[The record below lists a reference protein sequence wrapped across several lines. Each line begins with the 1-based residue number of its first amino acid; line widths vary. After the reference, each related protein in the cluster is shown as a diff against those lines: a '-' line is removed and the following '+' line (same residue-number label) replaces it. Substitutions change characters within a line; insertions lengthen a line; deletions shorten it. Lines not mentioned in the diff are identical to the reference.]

1 MTDTDCSICYESI
14 TAATGKSV
22 MSCGHEFHL
31 RCLVQWLQQPSGAG
45 SCPCCRHEPGDLERV
60 RAYPVG
66 GDDDNDDEEDYMS
79 VSNTTPLMDAIQE
92 NRVNDFLQMLHDKT
106 LLNMTDSNGENAL
119 HYAIFMNSA
128 SMVSALLEAGIDV
141 NHVNNVGETNLMS
154 ACASVSTGIIARLL
168 LEYGARTDIRDSS
181 EWSALDIAALN
192 NNVVALNL
200 LLEHGVSGL
209 DIALHSACSDD
220 AILCAKALLD
230 RGVDVNCRAFRG
242 RTPLMS
248 AVGNNAGADI
258 VELLLERGARV
269 HDVDDDGWNAFMW
282 ITESDDGVDS
292 DVMAALLEANSK
304 WKRMPNG
311 RWALITDTWGE
322 GDYGAPP
329 MELAQLTRN
338 SATMIQAAWRGF
350 LARKQM
356 RTVMKRLGDIMQ
368 VRCVMKRTAA
378 SKIQAVW
385 RGWEIRRTAQF
396 ARLLVQVRGSI

>member
-45 SCPCCRHEPGDLERV
+45 SCPCCRREPGDLERV
-60 RAYPVG
+60 LPPPVDE
-66 GDDDNDDEEDYMS
+66 DDDDDMS

-92 NRVNDFLQMLHDKT
+92 NRVNDFLQMLHDKE
-106 LLNMTDSNGENAL
+106 LLNMTDSSGDNAL
-119 HYAIFMNSA
+119 YYAIFTNSVP
-128 SMVSALLEAGIDV
+128 MVAALLEAGIDL
-141 NHVNNVGETNLMS
+141 NHVNNDGETSLMN
-154 ACASVSTGIIARLL
+154 ACASVMSAPIVRLL
-168 LEYGARTDIRDSS
+168 LEYGARTDIRDTS

-192 NNVVALNL
+192 NNVASLNL

-248 AVGNNAGADI
+248 AVGNNAGADL
-258 VELLLERGARV
+258 VQMLLDRGARV

-282 ITESDDGVDS
+282 ITESDDGIDS
-292 DVMAALLEANSK
+292 DVMATLLEANSR
-304 WKRMPNG
+304 WERLPNG

-322 GDYGAPP
+322 DDSGAPP
-329 MELAQLTRN
+329 MELAELTRS
-338 SATMIQAAWRGF
+338 SATMIQAAWRGY

-356 RTVMKRLGDIMQ
+356 RTVLKRLGDVMQ
-368 VRCVMKRTAA
+368 VRRVVKRSAA

-385 RGWEIRRTAQF
+385 RGWDLRRTVQF
-396 ARLLVQVRGSI
+396 ARLLVQVRGSAI

>member
-31 RCLVQWLQQPSGAG
+31 RCLVQWLQQPNGAG
-45 SCPCCRHEPGDLERV
+45 SCPCCRHEPGELERV
-60 RAYPVG
+60 LPPVE
-66 GDDDNDDEEDYMS
+66 DDDDDEMS
-79 VSNTTPLMDAIQE
+79 VSNTTPLMDAIQD
-92 NRVNDFLQMLHDKT
+92 NRVNDFLQMLHDKV
-106 LLNMTDSNGENAL
+106 LLNMTDSDGDNAL
-119 HYAIFMNSA
+119 HYAIFMNSIP
-128 SMVSALLEAGIDV
+128 MVAALLEAGIDL
-141 NHVNNVGETNLMS
+141 NHVNNDGETSLMNACATGMS
-154 ACASVSTGIIARLL
+154 ASIVRLL
-168 LEYGARTDIRDSS
+168 LEYGARTDIRNTS

-192 NNVVALNL
+192 NNVASLNL
-200 LLEHGVSGL
+200 LLEQGVSGL

-248 AVGNNAGADI
+248 AVGNNAGADM
-258 VELLLERGARV
+258 VQLLLDRGARI

-282 ITESDDGVDS
+282 ITESDNGVDS
-292 DVMAALLEANSK
+292 DVMAALLEANSR
-304 WKRMPNG
+304 WTRMPNG

-322 GDYGAPP
+322 GDSGAPP
-329 MELAQLTRN
+329 IELAELTRS
-338 SATMIQAAWRGF
+338 SATMIQAAWRGY

-356 RTVMKRLGDIMQ
+356 RVVMKRLGDLMQ
-368 VRCVMKRTAA
+368 VRRVMKRSAA

-385 RGWEIRRTAQF
+385 RGWEIRRTVQF
-396 ARLLVQVRGSI
+396 ARLLVQVRGAPI